1 MANPMDKWLDEEDFH
16 TLHHIALGCRL
27 LCDLNTDQ
35 GRGVVNGC
43 MGTVVGIHFSNG
55 TKTTS
60 ANPCLPPPSERHVK
74 NIVVHLDHTHEDYK
88 FSRTDT
94 QSKHHDG
101 KQYVKRTFP
110 LNPAYALTGH
120 RCQGATLTGP
130 VIVHVTEL
138 FTPGIL
144 YVILS
149 RVTHRV
155 NLKIV
160 GHLFASMFVPVP
172 LNL

>member
-1 MANPMDKWLDEEDFH
+1 MGFTSPTAPRPLLPTPVFLRPASATSRKSSCNH
-16 TLHHIALGCRL
+16 TH
-27 LCDLNTDQ
+27 
-35 GRGVVNGC
+35 
-43 MGTVVGIHFSNG
+43 
-55 TKTTS
+55 
-60 ANPCLPPPSERHVK
+60 E
-74 NIVVHLDHTHEDYK
+74 DHTHEDYK

-110 LNPAYALTGH
+110 LTPAYALTGH

-149 RVTHRV
+149 RVTDRV

-160 GHLFASMFVPVP
+160 GHLLVSMFVPVP
-172 LNL
+172 LTL